1 VSVARRSAPQRSLL
15 QTKRGRIAR
24 ILERVTRKPPP
35 PAEEARV
42 NNPNR
47 SYEELERE
55 AIQID
60 GRSTTAER
68 ERIEAQQWA
77 AGRRRQQGVLAHS
90 SPLAAERA
98 RRDRA
103 DGGKR

>member
-1 VSVARRSAPQRSLL
+1 VISL
-15 QTKRGRIAR
+15 Q
-24 ILERVTRKPPP
+24 
-35 PAEEARV
+35 
-42 NNPNR
+42 R

-60 GRSTTAER
+60 GRFTAQER
-68 ERIEAQQWA
+68 ERIESQQWA

-98 RRDRA
+98 RREKDKAR
-103 DGGKR
+103 